1 MLAKNNPDIQE
12 AVTTISQHFPAIW
25 IYSMHLIIFPCN
37 FQGMQIKAI
46 PPDTSHHTKTPAV
59 ILLLLF
65 SCKSLLSDC
74 MAFSIL
80 YIRLSLNGF
89 FRSITLP
96 SALPLLDLRLPEC
109 RARRAVSRL
118 RCSVLRTSDR
128 MHL

>member
-1 MLAKNNPDIQE
+1 MCLLEPFLHYFSADFFFIFLTNIYC
-12 AVTTISQHFPAIW
+12 HF
-25 IYSMHLIIFPCN
+25 N
-37 FQGMQIKAI
+37 TKKAI

-65 SCKSLLSDC
+65 SCKSLLSNC

-89 FRSITLP
+89 FRSLTLP
-96 SALPLLDLRLPEC
+96 SALPLSDLRLPEC